1 MTDTE
6 RRLGRSG
13 AAAPGARPERPQSQ
27 VALIQ
32 TGPSSKT
39 GPSAGGSS

>member
-6 RRLGRSG
+6 RRLGRFG
-13 AAAPGARPERPQSQ
+13 PATPGARPERPPQSQ
-27 VALIQ
+27 VARIL
-32 TGPSSKT
+32 T